1 MMHKSLATIESP
13 EFINLQPL
21 EINPLMSSCEIKVL
35 YLGENRNHSYITKE
49 VATDMAKTL
58 RGAPI
63 VGYFKEEV
71 GDFRDHGDRVIMDEE
86 GIKFECM
93 TKPYGFVAPDAKVW
107 FQKFEDTDEFGNVE
121 TREYLMTT
129 GYLWT
134 GQYEEAKLA
143 VEEGRP
149 QSMELDV
156 ETLDGHWS
164 TNHKTG
170 MDFFIINDAIFS
182 KLCILGDDVEPCFE
196 GASVTAPE
204 VSTTFSKMDDNFKNT
219 LYTMMQDLKFALE
232 GGKNMDMEQNVVTE
246 EVVEEAIVESNEE
259 VVESVETEET
269 PATEFDSLARDVK
282 PVVEETPVVEEIIE
296 ETVEEVTEEVIEETV
311 EEEEINAE
319 ETEVEAEEITEEV
332 VEEEIVEEVSE
343 EIIEE
348 PVVEEEILA
357 DNDNSEQSIS
367 VENEE
372 YVEATQSSQENFA
385 KSDDEEKDEDKDTD
399 EEESNETDTDA
410 DDNNDDEEDEEKKKY
425 SLLEEEHSKLQAEY
439 AELNSKYE
447 ALVEFKNQV
456 ENEKKDALINSFY
469 MLSDEDKQE
478 VIENKVNYS
487 LDDIEAKLSV
497 ICVRKKVNFD
507 LDDTSK
513 NDNIVEEKEVMTYN
527 VSDNE
532 STSTP
537 AWISALKNTRDNR
550 K

>member
-1 MMHKSLATIESP
+1 MMHQSIATIDSP

-35 YLGENRNHSYITKE
+35 YLGENRNHSYITKD
-49 VATDMAKTL
+49 VATEMAKTL

-63 VGYFKEEV
+63 VGYYRDDKE
-71 GDFRDHGDRVIMDEE
+71 DFRDHGEKVTFDDE
-86 GIKFECM
+86 GVKFECM
-93 TKPYGFVAPDAKVW
+93 TKPYGFVAPDAQVW
-107 FQKFEDTDEFGNVE
+107 FQKFEEQDEFGNQL

-149 QSMELDV
+149 QSMELDP

-164 TNHKTG
+164 TNNKTG

-182 KLCILGDDVEPCFE
+182 KLCILGEDVEPCFE

-204 VSTTFSKMDDNFKNT
+204 VSKNFALNDDFKKT

-232 GGKNMDMEQNVVTE
+232 GGKNMDMEQNLV
-246 EVVEEAIVESNEE
+246 A
-259 VVESVETEET
+259 
-269 PATEFDSLARDVK
+269 
-282 PVVEETPVVEEIIE
+282 E
-296 ETVEEVTEEVIEETV
+296 ETVEEVAVEETVTEEVVAEAEVVEETVETETPAEEFTVINDSLIREETPETEEVKEEEVIEETV
-311 EEEEINAE
+311 TEEVEEEIEADVE
-319 ETEVEAEEITEEV
+319 EEEV
-332 VEEEIVEEVSE
+332 VEEPI
-343 EIIEE
+343 
-348 PVVEEEILA
+348 VEEEILA
-357 DNDNSEQSIS
+357 DDDNSEQSILTETQDS
-367 VENEE
+367 IED
-372 YVEATQSSQENFA
+372 TQSSQENFA
-385 KSDDEEKDEDKDTD
+385 KSDDEEDKDD
-399 EEESNETDTDA
+399 EEESKEEETDSEEDKK
-410 DDNNDDEEDEEKKKY
+410 DEDEEDKKKDY
-425 SLLEEEHSKLQAEY
+425 SLIE
-439 AELNSKYE
+439 AELDNLKAAYSDLESKYQ
-447 ALVEFKNQV
+447 ALVEFKETV
-456 ENEKKDALINSFY
+456 DNEKKDALIASFY
-469 MLSDEDKQE
+469 MLSDEDKAE
-478 VIENKVNYS
+478 VVENKAKYS
-487 LDDIEAKLSV
+487 LEDIEAKLSV

-513 NDNIVEEKEVMTYN
+513 NDNIVEDKEVMTYN

>member
-1 MMHKSLATIESP
+1 MMHQSIATIDSP

-35 YLGENRNHSYITKE
+35 YLGENRNHSYITKD
-49 VATDMAKTL
+49 VATEMAKTL

-63 VGYFKEEV
+63 VGYYRDDKE
-71 GDFRDHGDRVIMDEE
+71 DFRDHGEKVTFDDE
-86 GIKFECM
+86 GVKFECM

-107 FQKFEDTDEFGNVE
+107 FQKFEEQDEFGNQL

-143 VEEGRP
+143 VEGEGRP
-149 QSMELDV
+149 QSMELDP

-164 TNHKTG
+164 TNNKTG

-182 KLCILGDDVEPCFE
+182 KLCILGEDVEPCFE

-204 VSTTFSKMDDNFKNT
+204 VSKNFSLDDDFRKT

-232 GGKNMDMEQNVVTE
+232 GGKNMDMEQNLVAEETVKEVAVEETVTE
-246 EVVEEAIVESNEE
+246 EVVAEAEVVEETVETETPAEEYAIADSLVREEETPVTEPETEEVEETVVEEETEADVKVEEAIVE
-259 VVESVETEET
+259 
-269 PATEFDSLARDVK
+269 
-282 PVVEETPVVEEIIE
+282 
-296 ETVEEVTEEVIEETV
+296 
-311 EEEEINAE
+311 
-319 ETEVEAEEITEEV
+319 
-332 VEEEIVEEVSE
+332 
-343 EIIEE
+343 
-348 PVVEEEILA
+348 EEILTN
-357 DNDNSEQSIS
+357 DDNSEQSILTETQDS
-367 VENEE
+367 IED
-372 YVEATQSSQENFA
+372 TQSSQENFA
-385 KSDDEEKDEDKDTD
+385 KSDDEEDKKDEKDD
-399 EEESNETDTDA
+399 E
-410 DDNNDDEEDEEKKKY
+410 DEEDKKKKDY
-425 SLLEEEHSKLQAEY
+425 SLIE
-439 AELNSKYE
+439 AELDNLKAAYSDLESKYQ
-447 ALVEFKNQV
+447 ALVEFKETV
-456 ENEKKDALINSFY
+456 DNEKKDALIASFY
-469 MLSDEDKQE
+469 MLSDEDKAE
-478 VIENKVNYS
+478 VVENKAKYS
-487 LDDIEAKLSV
+487 LEDIEAKLSV